1 MKQEDGTVNT
11 NVGNLDRAIRLVLGM
26 ALVVSALFSGL
37 AVFDGAVLKYTAVI
51 VGLVLG
57 VTGLMRTCP
66 AYSILGIRTSKV

>member
-1 MKQEDGTVNT
+1 MNS
-11 NVGNLDRAIRLVLGM
+11 NVGKLDRGIRLVLGM
-26 ALVVSALFSGL
+26 ALVVAALFSGL